1 MTRLTKT
8 IKTKLQEVEKRG
20 LRAVLFDSYKPE
32 LHYMRGPGPAWK
44 EKHGSL
50 QPYDGRDSRLAVAPS
65 SVQTRVPPDTLSAS
79 RR

>member
-20 LRAVLFDSYKPE
+20 LYAVLFDSYKPE

-50 QPYDGRDSRLAVAPS
+50 QPYDGRDSRLVVAARS
-65 SVQTRVPPDTLSAS
+65 GQTRVSPDTLPMA
-79 RR
+79 